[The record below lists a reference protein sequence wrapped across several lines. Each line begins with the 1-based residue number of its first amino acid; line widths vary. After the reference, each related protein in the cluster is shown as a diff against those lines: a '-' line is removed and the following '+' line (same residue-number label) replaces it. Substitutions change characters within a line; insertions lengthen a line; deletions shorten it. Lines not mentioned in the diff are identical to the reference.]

1 MSIRNGDGRNGAGQH
16 GKVLTEPAAPPADE
30 PNGAPADAAGTLRLL
45 CDSATELSAT
55 LRPPVHRIALRAGDC
70 ALELEFAVAGP
81 AAAVTTGPAPLD
93 RTDPAPP
100 GAGTATPVAAI
111 AIPPN
116 APEPPAGSA
125 VRAPLVG
132 TFYAAPSPGSDP
144 FVQVGDL
151 IRAGQPVAIIEAMKL
166 MNRVEADHDG
176 VVLEV
181 LVADGEAVEYDQPLL
196 VLGAA
201 DSAAAEAAGGP
212 T

>member
-1 MSIRNGDGRNGAGQH
+1 M
-16 GKVLTEPAAPPADE
+16 
-30 PNGAPADAAGTLRLL
+30 
-45 CDSATELSAT
+45 
-55 LRPPVHRIALRAGDC
+55 
-70 ALELEFAVAGP
+70 
-81 AAAVTTGPAPLD
+81 D
-93 RTDPAPP
+93 RTAPAPP
-100 GAGTATPVAAI
+100 GAGTATPATPAAAI
-111 AIPPN
+111 AVPPT

-166 MNRVEADHDG
+166 MNRVEADRDG

-196 VLGAA
+196 VLGAP
-201 DSAAAEAAGGP
+201 DSPAAQAAGP